1 MLTIIREVSGAQTIV
16 DKREALRKLKQ
27 ATNILIDVYAVGI
40 LILYMISGG
49 YEWASTLE
57 IQAVFDARM
66 KRAESIFDV
75 QTLKA
80 IQSTLKKC
88 LLLH

>member
-1 MLTIIREVSGAQTIV
+1 VLSIIREISGAQSIT

-27 ATNILIDVYAVGI
+27 ATNILIDVYSVGI

-49 YEWASTLE
+49 YEWPSTLQ
-57 IQAVFDARM
+57 IQSVFDARM
-66 KRAESIFDV
+66 QRAESIFDV

-80 IQSTLKKC
+80 IQ
-88 LLLH
+88 